1 MSSPPIRPARRRKT
15 LAGMAISKARTCTF
29 SLRRNNSRVKAR
41 RHAVPVAQK
50 AEALLCKTMGIVKD
64 GELVTAQVLEDFASR
79 FRGQI
84 PDQAL
89 AAFRA
94 LFKLDDESVTG
105 RCWPKAVKLPWT
117 WRRLALLPAPDVD
130 LFIPEPAQSPC

>member
-1 MSSPPIRPARRRKT
+1 MSSPPTRPARRRKT
-15 LAGMAISKARTCTF
+15 LAGMDISKARTCTF

-41 RHAVPVAQK
+41 RHAAPVAQK
-50 AEALLCKTMGIVKD
+50 AEALLCNTMGIVKD

-94 LFKLDDESVTG
+94 LFKLDDESVLAAD
-105 RCWPKAVKLPWT
+105 R
-117 WRRLALLPAPDVD
+117 ALL
-130 LFIPEPAQSPC
+130 AQGGEAALDMEETGATASA

>member
-1 MSSPPIRPARRRKT
+1 
-15 LAGMAISKARTCTF
+15 MAISKARTCTF

-79 FRGQI
+79 FRGRI

-94 LFKLDDESVTG
+94 LFKLDDESVLAAD
-105 RCWPKAVKLPWT
+105 R
-117 WRRLALLPAPDVD
+117 ALL
-130 LFIPEPAQSPC
+130 AQGGEAALDMEETGATASA

>member
-1 MSSPPIRPARRRKT
+1 MSSPPTRPARRRKT
-15 LAGMAISKARTCTF
+15 LAGMDISKARTCTF

-79 FRGQI
+79 FRGRI

-94 LFKLDDESVTG
+94 LFKLDDESVLAAD
-105 RCWPKAVKLPWT
+105 R
-117 WRRLALLPAPDVD
+117 ALL
-130 LFIPEPAQSPC
+130 AQGGEAALDMEETGATASA